1 MQMDRYISP
10 SILAADFNNLS
21 KEVSIING
29 SKAGWLHCD
38 VMDGIFVP
46 NISFGFPIIESL
58 KKISEKPL
66 DVHLM
71 IVEPEKYIKRFC
83 SIGVD
88 YLTIHAEASNHLH
101 RAIGMIKENGAKAGI
116 SLNPHTPVECLS
128 EIISDLDLVLIMSV
142 NPGFGGQKFI
152 ENTYAKL
159 DNLKKMI
166 TLSGSKALIQV
177 DGGVDLTNARKLY
190 EHGANILVAGTS
202 VFRST
207 DPAKAISDL
216 LSA

>member
-1 MQMDRYISP
+1 MNRFVSP

-21 KEVSIING
+21 KEVSIINK

-46 NISFGFPIIESL
+46 NLSFGFPIIESL

-71 IVEPEKYIKRFC
+71 IVEPEKYIERFC
-83 SIGVD
+83 AIGID
-88 YLTIHAEASNHLH
+88 ILTIHTEACRHLQ
-101 RAIGMIKENGAKAGI
+101 RAIEQIKETGTKAGI
-116 SLNPHTPVECLS
+116 SLNPHTPVETLS
-128 EIISDLDLVLIMSV
+128 EVISEIDFVLIMSV

-152 ENTYAKL
+152 ENTYDKV
-159 DNLKKMI
+159 DKLKKMI
-166 TLSGSKALIQV
+166 TLSHSSAKIQV

-190 EHGANILVAGTS
+190 EHGVSVLVAGTS
-202 VFRST
+202 VFNSS
-207 DPAKAISDL
+207 DPAETVENL
-216 LSA
+216 LSV

>member
-1 MQMDRYISP
+1 MDRFVSP
-10 SILAADFNNLS
+10 SVLAADFNNLS
-21 KEVSIING
+21 KDVSIINK

-38 VMDGIFVP
+38 VMDGVFVP

-71 IVEPEKYIKRFC
+71 IVEPERYIDRFC
-83 SIGVD
+83 SIGID
-88 YLTIHAEASNHLH
+88 ILTIHVEACRHLQ
-101 RAIGMIKENGAKAGI
+101 RAIEQIKETGTKAGI
-116 SLNPHTPVECLS
+116 SLNPHTPVETLS
-128 EIISDLDLVLIMSV
+128 EIISEIDYVLVMSV

-152 ENTYAKL
+152 ENTYDKVDKL
-159 DNLKKMI
+159 RKLIETTHSN
-166 TLSGSKALIQV
+166 AVIQV

-190 EHGANILVAGTS
+190 DHGVNILVAGTS
-202 VFRST
+202 VFRSL
-207 DPAKAISDL
+207 DPAKAVEDL

>member
-159 DNLKKMI
+159 DKLKKMI